1 MTRLRVAF
9 QGEAGAY
16 GEEAI
21 RIRWNGEADPLP
33 VRSFALAVAAVL
45 QGAADTAV
53 LPTWNTVVGEV
64 EGAVRAI
71 GAAGSRLSVAGELSV
86 PVRHALMALSGA
98 TLASVRWV
106 GSHPVALA
114 QCSRFLAANP
124 GIEPRNAY
132 DTGGAARELH
142 DLVDPWSRLRLQ
154 HEPRWYDEFEHTGP
168 ESLCVIAGA
177 GAAAAHGLSVLL
189 SDVQDHPDNTTRFA
203 VISPRELVR

>member
-1 MTRLRVAF
+1 MTRLKVAF
-9 QGEAGAY
+9 QGESGAY

-21 RIRWNGEADPLP
+21 RIRWNGEAEAVP
-33 VRSFALAVAAVL
+33 VRSFALAIAAVL
-45 QGAADTAV
+45 QGAADTAI
-53 LPTWNTVVGEV
+53 LPTWNSMVGEV

-71 GAAGSRLSVAGELSV
+71 SGAGARLSVADELSV
-86 PVRHALMALSGA
+86 PVRHSLLALPGVTM
-98 TLASVRWV
+98 ASVRWV

-142 DLVDPWSRLRLQ
+142 DLVHRPGALPLQ

-168 ESLCVIAGA
+168 ESLCVIASS
-177 GAAAAHGLSVLL
+177 GAAATHGLSVLR

-203 VISPRELVR
+203 VVSPRELAR